1 MADRIHARAVRRC
14 GELLK
19 QVPSG
24 QGAKNQHGELRGGA
38 VTRQEAATDA
48 GLSERQRITALRLAS
63 VPAPEFETLT
73 ESDSP
78 PTVTQLAEL
87 GRQPRLQPQPAA
99 HPDTVKAARA
109 RKMFWT
115 IREFCQENGPAELA
129 GAFASQ
135 DADLLRDFA
144 AELRQWLDQFVAKLP
159 EEDREADNAS
169 RSSDARVRVTSHG

>member
-1 MADRIHARAVRRC
+1 M
-14 GELLK
+14 
-19 QVPSG
+19 PSG

-38 VTRQEAATDA
+38 VTRQEAATEA
-48 GLSERQRITALRLAS
+48 GLSERQKVTALRLAS
-63 VPAPEFETLT
+63 VPAPEFEALA

-78 PTVTQLAEL
+78 PTVTQLADL
-87 GRQPRLQPQPAA
+87 GRQPRLQPRSQSGA

-115 IREFCQENGPAELA
+115 IREFCQENGPADLA

-144 AELRQWLDQFVAKLP
+144 AELHQWLDQFVAELP
-159 EEDREADNAS
+159 ETDREMGAS
-169 RSSDARVRVTSHG
+169 ERTRQA